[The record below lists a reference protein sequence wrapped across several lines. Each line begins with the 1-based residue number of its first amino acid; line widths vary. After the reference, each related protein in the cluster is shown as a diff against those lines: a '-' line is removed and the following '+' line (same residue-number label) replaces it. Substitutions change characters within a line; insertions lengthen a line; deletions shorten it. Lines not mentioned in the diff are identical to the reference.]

1 MLLYNIIVP
10 REQAQIQVQEEMNMK
25 KYEVWATVWDRKEEK
40 QIKVVAGT
48 FDKITNAIIFR
59 DAYNKNYR
67 ANAEIVEK
75 QA

>member
-1 MLLYNIIVP
+1 
-10 REQAQIQVQEEMNMK
+10 MK
-25 KYEVWATVWDRKEEK
+25 KYEVWATVWDRKEKK

-59 DAYNKNYR
+59 DAYNKNYGT
-67 ANAEIVEK
+67 NAEIVEK

>member
-1 MLLYNIIVP
+1 
-10 REQAQIQVQEEMNMK
+10 MK
-25 KYEVWATVWDRKEEK
+25 KYEVWATVWDSKEKK
-40 QIKVVAGT
+40 QIKVVAGV

-67 ANAEIVEK
+67 ANSEIVEK

>member
-1 MLLYNIIVP
+1 
-10 REQAQIQVQEEMNMK
+10 MK
-25 KYEVWATVWDRKEEK
+25 KYEVMATVWDSKEKK

-59 DAYNKNYR
+59 DAYNKAYR
-67 ANAEIVEK
+67 TNAEIVEK

>member
-1 MLLYNIIVP
+1 
-10 REQAQIQVQEEMNMK
+10 MK
-25 KYEVWATVWDRKEEK
+25 KYEVWATVWDGKEK

-59 DAYNKNYR
+59 DAYNKAYR
-67 ANAEIVEK
+67 TNSEIVEK